1 MVNMIRK
8 IILIWA
14 SSILITLVLAAGRA
28 STADTTVLYQTSC
41 TVIDYTQEIAGDKMG
56 NVFVAWCMQNDSTR
70 RDILLQGADKNGNLL
85 WPEGAISVCSTE
97 GDQDYIHLAADGT
110 GGVFIIWRDSRD
122 TTRPQLYVQRINR
135 QGYPVCKPDGIPICN
150 IGSKSS
156 TVFVYPEDKGIV
168 CFWRDDRNG
177 ATNIFTQKIGL
188 DGKPQWSLEG
198 LPVCITSTGVRDFYA
213 IEGNNKWG
221 LAWEDYRDEYMRI
234 YAASVDA
241 QGRSLWKFNG
251 VPVSNVT
258 VTQTYPRIATGAQ
271 GDYFFGWVDYRGNDA
286 DIYAQRMDST
296 GNIIWNSGGL
306 TVCNSTNEQDD
317 IAMVEDGWG
326 GFYITWRDCRSFTV
340 MVQWNK
346 EDGFWQRISPDGYAY
361 WTQNGIWSPAIST
374 NQMTPDSKG
383 GFLYSGV
390 NDYHYRFGCWAYP
403 YSTGV
408 FRYDKFFNL
417 ISSAGG
423 FMTFDRELPVVLDVE
438 TGFYVAER
446 TYDNKI
452 LLEHYKTNPTA
463 IPPALWKEL
472 E

>member
-1 MVNMIRK
+1 MMRK
-8 IILIWA
+8 IFWTGA
-14 SSILITLVLAAGRA
+14 SSILIVLAMASALA

-97 GDQDYIHLAADGT
+97 GDQDYIHLAADGI
-110 GGVFIIWRDSRD
+110 GGVFIIWRDCRD
-122 TTRPQLYVQRINR
+122 TTRPQLYVQRINP
-135 QGYPVCKPDGIPICN
+135 QGYPVCKPDGIPLCD

-177 ATNIFTQKIGL
+177 ASNLFTQKIGL

-241 QGRSLWKFNG
+241 QGSSLWKFNG
-251 VPVSNVT
+251 IPISNVT

-271 GDYFFGWVDYRGNDA
+271 GDFYYGWIDYRGNDA
-286 DIYAQRMDST
+286 DIYAQRMDSA
-296 GNIIWNSGGL
+296 GNILWNAGGL
-306 TVCNSTNEQDD
+306 TVCNSTNVQDD
-317 IAMVEDGWG
+317 IAMVEDSWG
-326 GFYITWRDCRSFTV
+326 GFFITWRDCRGYTV
-340 MVQWNK
+340 MPGNMAM
-346 EDGFWQRISPDGYAY
+346 GFWQRFSSDGYAY
-361 WTQNGIWSPAIST
+361 WTPNGKYSPTYSANRMI
-374 NQMTPDSKG
+374 PDPKG
-383 GFLYSGV
+383 GFMLTGI
-390 NDYHYRFGCWAYP
+390 NDYYWRFGYP
-403 YSTGV
+403 SPWYAGV
-408 FRYDKFFNL
+408 YRYDNYLNL
-417 ISSAGG
+417 TCSAGG
-423 FMTFDRELPVVLDVE
+423 YETQERYLAVALDSDN
-438 TGFYVAER
+438 GFYVAER

-463 IPPALWKEL
+463 IPSALWKEL

>member
-1 MVNMIRK
+1 MMRK
-8 IILIWA
+8 IFLTGA
-14 SSILITLVLAAGRA
+14 SSILIILALAAGRA

-41 TVIDYTQEIAGDKMG
+41 TVIDYTQEIAGDKLG

-122 TTRPQLYVQRINR
+122 TTRPQLYVQRINS

-198 LPVCITSTGVRDFYA
+198 VPVCITSTGVRDFYA

-251 VPVSNVT
+251 IPVSNVT

-296 GNIIWNSGGL
+296 GNILWNAGGL
-306 TVCNSTNEQDD
+306 TVCNSTNEQND
-317 IAMVEDGWG
+317 IAMVEDNWG
-326 GFYITWRDCRSFTV
+326 GFYITWRDCRGFEWAYMPGNIAS
-340 MVQWNK
+340 
-346 EDGFWQRISPDGYAY
+346 GFWQRISSDGYAY
-361 WTQNGIWSPAIST
+361 WAENGKFSPTYSS
-374 NQMTPDSKG
+374 NRMMPDHKG
-383 GFLYSGV
+383 GFLLTGINRY
-390 NDYHYRFGCWAYP
+390 YYRFGSPSPCY
-403 YSTGV
+403 TGV
-408 FRYDKFFNL
+408 YRYDNYLNL
-417 ISSAGG
+417 TCSSGG
-423 FMTFDRELPVVLDVE
+423 YETWERYLAVALDSDN
-438 TGFYVAER
+438 GFYVAER

-463 IPPALWKEL
+463 IPSALWKEL